1 MLKLCALS
9 EVYIHM
15 SDHEKRL
22 KHHPTFLHHQ
32 DIVDICKPLEFLNIT
47 SFSNVRVSS
56 EQSFTAISS
65 NPGFAR
71 NYILKGVLAQNRQNF
86 RLVYFWLYLKTIGI
100 VIDLLRWFAPPILN
114 KI

>member
-15 SDHEKRL
+15 SDPEKRL

-71 NYILKGVLAQNRQNF
+71 NYILKGGGLKIVL
-86 RLVYFWLYLKTIGI
+86 
-100 VIDLLRWFAPPILN
+100 
-114 KI
+114 